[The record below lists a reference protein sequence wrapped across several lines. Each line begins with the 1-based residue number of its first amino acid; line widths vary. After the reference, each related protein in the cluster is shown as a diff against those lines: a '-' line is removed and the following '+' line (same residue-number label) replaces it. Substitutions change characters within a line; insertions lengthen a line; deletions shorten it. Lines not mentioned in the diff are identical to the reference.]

1 MALSTKFKDF
11 QIKVPEVSAA
21 TNQSE
26 CFAYTQP
33 TNQEIEQ
40 LVAQYGAPLMV
51 LDCEAIRRQYHALK
65 NALPNVTL
73 HFALK
78 PLPVAAV
85 VRTLLAEGASFDLAT
100 SGEIDLVAS
109 EGVPSERTIHT
120 HPIKRDSDIRDA
132 LAYGC
137 TVFVVDNINELEKF
151 IAYKDQAEILVRLSF
166 RNTEAFADLSKKF
179 GCSPETAIEIISYA
193 QQLGIRIK
201 GLSFHVGSQSPNPTK
216 YVEAINACAKIILQV
231 NELGLPALSTLDIG
245 GGFPVPYSAEVL
257 AIDVFCA
264 PINVALA
271 QLPETMQI
279 LAEPGRFIVASCVTS
294 VASIMGQ
301 AVREGKTWYYLD
313 DGIYG
318 SFSGLVFDE
327 AVYPIDSAK
336 QDFTRFE
343 SVLAG
348 PTCDSI
354 DIVSES
360 IMLPKLNNG
369 DLIISRMMGAY
380 TLATATDFN
389 FFKRA
394 EVVVLNEQVHSQE
407 LTG

>member
-1 MALSTKFKDF
+1 MALSTQQQDTVT
-11 QIKVPEVSAA
+11 KVPAA
-21 TNQSE
+21 AVAANQ
-26 CFAYTQP
+26 AIDYAQP
-33 TNQEIEQ
+33 SIAHIEQ
-40 LVAQYGAPLMV
+40 LASQFGAPLMV
-51 LDCEAIRRQYHALK
+51 LDCDAIRRQYRALKHAL
-65 NALPNVTL
+65 PGVVL

-78 PLPVAAV
+78 PLPHAAV
-85 VRTLLAEGASFDLAT
+85 VRTLLDEGASFDLAT
-100 SGEIDLVAS
+100 SGEVDLVAS
-109 EGVPSERTIHT
+109 QGVPSERTIHT

-166 RNTEAFADLSKKF
+166 RNKDAFADLSKKF
-179 GCSPETAIEIISYA
+179 GCSPEAAIDIISLA

-216 YVEAINACAKIILQV
+216 YVEAINASAKVVKQV
-231 NELGLPALSTLDIG
+231 AELGLPALSTLDIG
-245 GGFPVPYSAEVL
+245 GGFPVPYSADVL
-257 AIDVFCA
+257 PIDVFCA
-264 PINVALA
+264 PINIALA

-279 LAEPGRFIVASCVTS
+279 IAEPGRFIVASSVTS
-294 VASIMGQ
+294 VASVMGQ
-301 AVREGKTWYYLD
+301 ATREGKTWYYLD
-313 DGIYG
+313 DGVYG
-318 SFSGLVFDE
+318 SFSGLMFDE
-327 AVYPIDSAK
+327 AAYPIDSAK
-336 QDFTRFE
+336 QDSERFE

-354 DIVSES
+354 DVISDS

-394 EVVVLNEQVHSQE
+394 EVVVLNEQMHSQV

>member
-1 MALSTKFKDF
+1 MALSTQRQDTVT
-11 QIKVPEVSAA
+11 KVPAA
-21 TNQSE
+21 AVAANQ
-26 CFAYTQP
+26 AIDYAQP
-33 TNQEIEQ
+33 CIAHIEQ
-40 LVAQYGAPLMV
+40 LASQFGAPLMV
-51 LDCEAIRRQYHALK
+51 LDCDAIRRQYRALK
-65 NALPNVTL
+65 RALPGVVL

-78 PLPVAAV
+78 PLPHAAV
-85 VRTLLAEGASFDLAT
+85 VRTLLDEGASFDLAT
-100 SGEIDLVAS
+100 SGEVDLVAS
-109 EGVPSERTIHT
+109 QGVPSERTIHT

-166 RNTEAFADLSKKF
+166 RNKDAFADLSKKF
-179 GCSPETAIEIISYA
+179 GCSPEAAIDIISLA

-216 YVEAINACAKIILQV
+216 YVEAINASAKVIKKV
-231 NELGLPALSTLDIG
+231 AKLGLPALSTLDIG
-245 GGFPVPYSAEVL
+245 GGFPVPYSADVL
-257 AIDVFCA
+257 PIDVFCA
-264 PINVALA
+264 PINIALA

-279 LAEPGRFIVASCVTS
+279 IAEPGRFIVASSVTS
-294 VASIMGQ
+294 VASVMGQ
-301 AVREGKTWYYLD
+301 ATREGKTWYYLD
-313 DGIYG
+313 DGVYG
-318 SFSGLVFDE
+318 SFSGLMFDE
-327 AVYPIDSAK
+327 AAYPIDSAK
-336 QDFTRFE
+336 QDSERFE

-354 DIVSES
+354 DVISDS

-394 EVVVLNEQVHSQE
+394 EVVVLNEQMHSQV

>member
-1 MALSTKFKDF
+1 MALSTQQQDTVT
-11 QIKVPEVSAA
+11 KVPAA
-21 TNQSE
+21 AVAANQAID
-26 CFAYTQP
+26 CAQP
-33 TNQEIEQ
+33 SIAHIEQ
-40 LVAQYGAPLMV
+40 LASQFGAPLMM
-51 LDCEAIRRQYHALK
+51 LDCDAIRRQYRALKHAL
-65 NALPNVTL
+65 PGVVL

-78 PLPVAAV
+78 PLPHAAV
-85 VRTLLAEGASFDLAT
+85 VRTLLDEGASFDLAT
-100 SGEIDLVAS
+100 SGEVDLVAS
-109 EGVPSERTIHT
+109 QGVPSERTIHT

-166 RNTEAFADLSKKF
+166 RNKDAFADLSKKF
-179 GCSPETAIEIISYA
+179 GCSPEAAIDIISLA

-216 YVEAINACAKIILQV
+216 YVEAINASAKVVKQV
-231 NELGLPALSTLDIG
+231 AELGLPALSTLDIG
-245 GGFPVPYSAEVL
+245 GGFPVPYSADVL
-257 AIDVFCA
+257 PIDVFCA
-264 PINVALA
+264 PINIALA

-279 LAEPGRFIVASCVTS
+279 IAEPGRFIVASSVTS
-294 VASIMGQ
+294 VASVMGQ
-301 AVREGKTWYYLD
+301 ATREGKTWYYLD
-313 DGIYG
+313 DGVYG
-318 SFSGLVFDE
+318 SFSGLMFDE
-327 AVYPIDSAK
+327 AAYPIDSAK
-336 QDFTRFE
+336 QDSERFE

-354 DIVSES
+354 DVISDS

-394 EVVVLNEQVHSQE
+394 EVVVLNEQMHSQV

>member
-1 MALSTKFKDF
+1 MALSTQQQDTVT
-11 QIKVPEVSAA
+11 KVPAA
-21 TNQSE
+21 AVAANQ
-26 CFAYTQP
+26 AIDYAQP
-33 TNQEIEQ
+33 SIAHIEQ
-40 LVAQYGAPLMV
+40 LASQFGAPLMV
-51 LDCEAIRRQYHALK
+51 LDCDAIRRQYRALKHAL
-65 NALPNVTL
+65 PGVVL

-78 PLPVAAV
+78 PLPHAAV
-85 VRTLLAEGASFDLAT
+85 VRTLLDEGASFDLAT
-100 SGEIDLVAS
+100 SGEVDLVAS
-109 EGVPSERTIHT
+109 QGVPSERTIHT

-166 RNTEAFADLSKKF
+166 RNKDAFADLSKKF
-179 GCSPETAIEIISYA
+179 GCSPEAAIDIISLA

-216 YVEAINACAKIILQV
+216 YVEAINASAKVIKKV
-231 NELGLPALSTLDIG
+231 AELGLPALSTLDIG
-245 GGFPVPYSAEVL
+245 GGFPVPYSADVL
-257 AIDVFCA
+257 PIDVFCA
-264 PINVALA
+264 PINIALA

-279 LAEPGRFIVASCVTS
+279 IAEPGRFIVASSVTS
-294 VASIMGQ
+294 VASVMGQ
-301 AVREGKTWYYLD
+301 ATREGKTWYYLD
-313 DGIYG
+313 DGVYG
-318 SFSGLVFDE
+318 SFSGLMFDE
-327 AVYPIDSAK
+327 AAYPIDSAK
-336 QDFTRFE
+336 QDGERFE

-354 DIVSES
+354 DVISDS

-394 EVVVLNEQVHSQE
+394 EVVVLNEQMHSQV

>member
-1 MALSTKFKDF
+1 MALSTQQQDTVT
-11 QIKVPEVSAA
+11 KVPAA
-21 TNQSE
+21 AVAANQAID
-26 CFAYTQP
+26 CAQP
-33 TNQEIEQ
+33 SIAHIEQ
-40 LVAQYGAPLMV
+40 LASQFCAPLMV
-51 LDCEAIRRQYHALK
+51 LDCDAIRRQYRALKHAL
-65 NALPNVTL
+65 PGVVL

-78 PLPVAAV
+78 PLPHAAV
-85 VRTLLAEGASFDLAT
+85 VRTLLDEGASFDLAT
-100 SGEIDLVAS
+100 SGEVDLVAS
-109 EGVPSERTIHT
+109 QGVPSERTIHT

-166 RNTEAFADLSKKF
+166 RNKDAFADLSKKF
-179 GCSPETAIEIISYA
+179 GCSPEAAIDIISLA

-216 YVEAINACAKIILQV
+216 YVEAINASAKVVKQV
-231 NELGLPALSTLDIG
+231 AELGLPALSTLDIG
-245 GGFPVPYSAEVL
+245 GGFPVPYSADVL
-257 AIDVFCA
+257 PIDVFCA
-264 PINVALA
+264 PINIALT

-279 LAEPGRFIVASCVTS
+279 IAEPGRFIVASSVTS
-294 VASIMGQ
+294 VASVMGQ
-301 AVREGKTWYYLD
+301 ATREGKTWYYLD
-313 DGIYG
+313 DGVYG
-318 SFSGLVFDE
+318 SFSGLMFDE
-327 AVYPIDSAK
+327 AAYPIDSAK
-336 QDFTRFE
+336 QDGERFE

-354 DIVSES
+354 DVISDS

-394 EVVVLNEQVHSQE
+394 EVVVLNEQMHSQV

>member
-1 MALSTKFKDF
+1 MALSTQLQDTVT
-11 QIKVPEVSAA
+11 KVPAA
-21 TNQSE
+21 AVAANQ
-26 CFAYTQP
+26 AIDYAQP
-33 TNQEIEQ
+33 SIAHIEQ
-40 LVAQYGAPLMV
+40 LASQFGAPLMV
-51 LDCEAIRRQYHALK
+51 LDCDAIRRQYRALKHAL
-65 NALPNVTL
+65 PGVVL

-78 PLPVAAV
+78 PLPHAAV
-85 VRTLLAEGASFDLAT
+85 VRTLLDEGASFDLAT
-100 SGEIDLVAS
+100 SGEVDLVAS
-109 EGVPSERTIHT
+109 QGVPSERTIHT

-166 RNTEAFADLSKKF
+166 RNKDAFADLSKKF
-179 GCSPETAIEIISYA
+179 GCSPEAAIDIISLA

-216 YVEAINACAKIILQV
+216 YVEAINASAKVVKQV
-231 NELGLPALSTLDIG
+231 AELGLPALSTLDIG
-245 GGFPVPYSAEVL
+245 GGFPVPYSADVL
-257 AIDVFCA
+257 PIDVFCA
-264 PINVALA
+264 PINIALA

-279 LAEPGRFIVASCVTS
+279 IAEPGRFIVASSVTS
-294 VASIMGQ
+294 VASVMGQ
-301 AVREGKTWYYLD
+301 ATREGKTWYYLD
-313 DGIYG
+313 DGVYG
-318 SFSGLVFDE
+318 SFSGLMFDE
-327 AVYPIDSAK
+327 AAYPIDSAK
-336 QDFTRFE
+336 QDGERFE

-354 DIVSES
+354 DVISDS

-394 EVVVLNEQVHSQE
+394 EVVVLNEQMHSQV

>member
-1 MALSTKFKDF
+1 MALSTQQQDTVT
-11 QIKVPEVSAA
+11 KVPAA
-21 TNQSE
+21 AVAANQAISY
-26 CFAYTQP
+26 AQP
-33 TNQEIEQ
+33 SIAHIEQ
-40 LVAQYGAPLMV
+40 LASQFGAPLMM
-51 LDCEAIRRQYHALK
+51 LDCDAIRRQYRALK
-65 NALPNVTL
+65 RALPGVVL

-78 PLPVAAV
+78 PLPHAAV
-85 VRTLLAEGASFDLAT
+85 VRTLLDEGASFDLAT
-100 SGEIDLVAS
+100 SGEVDLVAS
-109 EGVPSERTIHT
+109 QGVPSERTIHT

-166 RNTEAFADLSKKF
+166 RNKDAFADLSKKF
-179 GCSPETAIEIISYA
+179 GCSPEAAIDIISLA

-216 YVEAINACAKIILQV
+216 YVEAINASAKVVKQV
-231 NELGLPALSTLDIG
+231 AELGLPALSTLDIG
-245 GGFPVPYSAEVL
+245 GGFPVPYSADVL
-257 AIDVFCA
+257 PIDVFCA
-264 PINVALA
+264 PINIALA

-279 LAEPGRFIVASCVTS
+279 IAEPGRFIVASSVTS
-294 VASIMGQ
+294 VASVMGQ
-301 AVREGKTWYYLD
+301 ATREGKTWYYLD
-313 DGIYG
+313 DGVYG
-318 SFSGLVFDE
+318 SFSGLMFDE
-327 AVYPIDSAK
+327 AAYPIDSAK
-336 QDFTRFE
+336 QDGERFE

-354 DIVSES
+354 DVISDS

-394 EVVVLNEQVHSQE
+394 EVVVLNEQMHSQV

>member
-1 MALSTKFKDF
+1 MALSTQLKDTVT
-11 QIKVPEVSAA
+11 KVPAA
-21 TNQSE
+21 AVAANQA
-26 CFAYTQP
+26 FDYVQP
-33 TNQEIEQ
+33 INTHIEQ
-40 LVAQYGAPLMV
+40 LVAQFGAPLMV

-65 NALPNVTL
+65 NALPGVVL

-78 PLPVAAV
+78 PLPLAAV
-85 VRTLLAEGASFDLAT
+85 VRTLLEEGASFDLAT
-100 SGEIDLVAS
+100 SGEVDLVAS
-109 EGVPSERTIHT
+109 QGVPSERTIHT

-151 IAYKDQAEILVRLSF
+151 ITYKDQAEILVRLSF
-166 RNTEAFADLSKKF
+166 RNKDAFADLSKKF
-179 GCSPETAIEIISYA
+179 GCSPDAAIDIISYA

-216 YVEAINACAKIILQV
+216 YVEAINACAKVITKV
-231 NELGLPALSTLDIG
+231 SELGLPALSTLDIG
-245 GGFPVPYSAEVL
+245 GGFPVPYSADVL
-257 AIDVFCA
+257 PIDVFCA

-279 LAEPGRFIVASCVTS
+279 IAEPGRFIVASSVTS
-294 VASIMGQ
+294 VASVMGQ
-301 AVREGKTWYYLD
+301 AQREGKTWYYLD

-318 SFSGLVFDE
+318 SFSGLMFDE
-327 AVYPIDSAK
+327 AAYPIDSAK
-336 QDFTRFE
+336 QNGERFE

-354 DIVSES
+354 DVVSDS

-380 TLATATDFN
+380 TLATSTDFN

-394 EVVVLNEQVHSQE
+394 EVVVLNEQVHTQE

>member
-1 MALSTKFKDF
+1 MALSTQLKDTVT
-11 QIKVPEVSAA
+11 KVPSAA
-21 TNQSE
+21 VAANQA
-26 CFAYTQP
+26 FDYVQP
-33 TNQEIEQ
+33 TNTHIEQ
-40 LVAQYGAPLMV
+40 LAAQFGAPLMV

-65 NALPNVTL
+65 NALPGVVL

-78 PLPVAAV
+78 PLPLTAV
-85 VRTLLAEGASFDLAT
+85 VRTLLEEGASFDLAT
-100 SGEIDLVAS
+100 SGEVDLVAS
-109 EGVPSERTIHT
+109 QGVPSERTIHT

-166 RNTEAFADLSKKF
+166 RNKDAFADLSKKF
-179 GCSPETAIEIISYA
+179 GCSPDAAIDIISYA

-216 YVEAINACAKIILQV
+216 YVEAINACAKVINKV
-231 NELGLPALSTLDIG
+231 SELGLPALSTLDIG
-245 GGFPVPYSAEVL
+245 GGFPVPYSADVL
-257 AIDVFCA
+257 PINVFCA

-279 LAEPGRFIVASCVTS
+279 IAEPGRFIVASSVTS
-294 VASIMGQ
+294 VASVMGQ
-301 AVREGKTWYYLD
+301 AQREGRTWYYLD

-318 SFSGLVFDE
+318 SFSGLMFDE
-327 AVYPIDSAK
+327 AAYPIDSAK
-336 QDFTRFE
+336 QDGERFE

-354 DIVSES
+354 DVVSDS

-394 EVVVLNEQVHSQE
+394 EVIVLNEQVHSQV

>member
-1 MALSTKFKDF
+1 MALSTQQQDTGTKG
-11 QIKVPEVSAA
+11 PAA
-21 TNQSE
+21 AVAANQ
-26 CFAYTQP
+26 AIDYAQP
-33 TNQEIEQ
+33 SIAHIEQ
-40 LVAQYGAPLMV
+40 LASQFGAPLMM
-51 LDCEAIRRQYHALK
+51 LDCDAIRRQYRALK
-65 NALPNVTL
+65 RALPGVVL

-78 PLPVAAV
+78 PLPHAAV
-85 VRTLLAEGASFDLAT
+85 VRTLLDEGASFDLAT
-100 SGEIDLVAS
+100 SGEVDLVAS
-109 EGVPSERTIHT
+109 QGVPSERTIHT

-166 RNTEAFADLSKKF
+166 RNKDAFADLSKKF
-179 GCSPETAIEIISYA
+179 GCSPEAAIDIISLA

-216 YVEAINACAKIILQV
+216 YVEAINASAKVIKQV
-231 NELGLPALSTLDIG
+231 AELGLPALSTLDIG
-245 GGFPVPYSAEVL
+245 GGFPVPYSADVL
-257 AIDVFCA
+257 PIDVFCA
-264 PINVALA
+264 PINIALA

-279 LAEPGRFIVASCVTS
+279 IAEPGRFIVASSVTS
-294 VASIMGQ
+294 VASVMGQ
-301 AVREGKTWYYLD
+301 ATREGKTWYYLD
-313 DGIYG
+313 DGVYG
-318 SFSGLVFDE
+318 SFSGLMFDE
-327 AVYPIDSAK
+327 AAYPIDSAK
-336 QDFTRFE
+336 QDSERFE

-354 DIVSES
+354 DVISDS

-394 EVVVLNEQVHSQE
+394 EVVVLNEKMHSQV

>member
-1 MALSTKFKDF
+1 MALSTKLEGF
-11 QIKVPEVSAA
+11 QIKVPAVTAA
-21 TNQSE
+21 ANESE
-26 CFAYTQP
+26 CFTYTQP

-40 LVAQYGAPLMV
+40 LAAQYGAPLMV

-65 NALPNVTL
+65 NALPSVTL

-78 PLPVAAV
+78 PLPLAAV
-85 VRTLLAEGASFDLAT
+85 VRTLLTEGASFDLAT
-100 SGEIDLVAS
+100 SGEIDLVAG

-120 HPIKRDSDIRDA
+120 HPIKRDSDIRHA

-151 IAYKDQAEILVRLSF
+151 VAYKDQAEILVRLSF
-166 RNTEAFADLSKKF
+166 RNKDAFADLSKKF
-179 GCSPETAIEIISYA
+179 GCSPEMAIEIITYA

-216 YVEAINACAKIILQV
+216 YVDAINACAKIVLQV

-245 GGFPVPYSAEVL
+245 GGFPVPYSADVL
-257 AIDVFCA
+257 PIDVFCA
-264 PINVALA
+264 PINAALA

-318 SFSGLVFDE
+318 SFSGLMFDE
-327 AVYPIDSAK
+327 AAYPIDSLTTSILSHVGPASTDSK
-336 QDFTRFE
+336 RVKSCFT
-343 SVLAG
+343 L
-348 PTCDSI
+348 SI
-354 DIVSES
+354 GYAASSNIK
-360 IMLPKLNNG
+360 PLN
-369 DLIISRMMGAY
+369 DP
-380 TLATATDFN
+380 
-389 FFKRA
+389 
-394 EVVVLNEQVHSQE
+394 
-407 LTG
+407 

>member
-1 MALSTKFKDF
+1 MALSTQQQDTVT
-11 QIKVPEVSAA
+11 KVPAA
-21 TNQSE
+21 AVAANQAISY
-26 CFAYTQP
+26 AQP
-33 TNQEIEQ
+33 SIAHIEQ
-40 LVAQYGAPLMV
+40 LASQFGAPLMM
-51 LDCEAIRRQYHALK
+51 LDCDAIRRQYRALK
-65 NALPNVTL
+65 RALPGVVL

-78 PLPVAAV
+78 PLPHAAV
-85 VRTLLAEGASFDLAT
+85 VRTLLDEGASFDLAT
-100 SGEIDLVAS
+100 SGEVDLVAS
-109 EGVPSERTIHT
+109 QGVPSERTIHT

-166 RNTEAFADLSKKF
+166 RNKDAFADLSKKF
-179 GCSPETAIEIISYA
+179 GCSPDAAIDIISLA

-216 YVEAINACAKIILQV
+216 YVEAINASAKVIKQV
-231 NELGLPALSTLDIG
+231 AELGLPALSTLDIG
-245 GGFPVPYSAEVL
+245 GGFPVPYSADVL
-257 AIDVFCA
+257 PIDVFCA
-264 PINVALA
+264 PINIALA

-279 LAEPGRFIVASCVTS
+279 IAEPGRFIVASSVTS
-294 VASIMGQ
+294 VASVMGQ
-301 AVREGKTWYYLD
+301 ATREGKTWYYLD
-313 DGIYG
+313 DGVYG
-318 SFSGLVFDE
+318 SFSGLMFDE
-327 AVYPIDSAK
+327 AAYPIDSAK
-336 QDFTRFE
+336 QDSERFE

-354 DIVSES
+354 DVISDS

-394 EVVVLNEQVHSQE
+394 EVVVLNEQMHSQV

>member
-1 MALSTKFKDF
+1 MALSTQLQDTVT
-11 QIKVPEVSAA
+11 KVPAVAVAA
-21 TNQSE
+21 NQTID
-26 CFAYTQP
+26 YVQP
-33 TNQEIEQ
+33 TNMHIEQ
-40 LVAQYGAPLMV
+40 LAAQFGAPLMV
-51 LDCEAIRRQYHALK
+51 LDCEAIRHQYRALKHAL
-65 NALPNVTL
+65 PGVVL

-78 PLPVAAV
+78 PLPHAAV
-85 VRTLLAEGASFDLAT
+85 VRTLLEEGASFDLAT
-100 SGEIDLVAS
+100 SGEVDLVAS
-109 EGVPSERTIHT
+109 QGVPSERTIHT

-166 RNTEAFADLSKKF
+166 RNKDAFADLSKKF
-179 GCSPETAIEIISYA
+179 GCSPEAAIDIISYA

-216 YVEAINACAKIILQV
+216 YVEAINACAKVIKQV
-231 NELGLPALSTLDIG
+231 SELGLPALSTLDIG
-245 GGFPVPYSAEVL
+245 GGFPVPYSADVL
-257 AIDVFCA
+257 PIDVFCA
-264 PINVALA
+264 PINTALA

-279 LAEPGRFIVASCVTS
+279 FAEPGRFIVASSVTS
-294 VASIMGQ
+294 VASVMGQ
-301 AVREGKTWYYLD
+301 AMREGKTWYYLD

-318 SFSGLVFDE
+318 SFSGLMFDE
-327 AVYPIDSAK
+327 AAYPIGSAK
-336 QDFTRFE
+336 QDGERFE

-354 DIVSES
+354 DVISDS

-394 EVVVLNEQVHSQE
+394 EVVVLNEQVHSQV

>member
-1 MALSTKFKDF
+1 MALSTQQQDTVT
-11 QIKVPEVSAA
+11 KVPAA
-21 TNQSE
+21 AVAANQ
-26 CFAYTQP
+26 AIDYAQP
-33 TNQEIEQ
+33 SIAHIEQ
-40 LVAQYGAPLMV
+40 LASQFGAPLMV
-51 LDCEAIRRQYHALK
+51 LDCDAIRRQYRALKHAL
-65 NALPNVTL
+65 PGVML

-78 PLPVAAV
+78 PLPHAAV
-85 VRTLLAEGASFDLAT
+85 VRTLLDEGASFDLAT
-100 SGEIDLVAS
+100 SGEVDLVAS
-109 EGVPSERTIHT
+109 QGVPSERTIHT

-166 RNTEAFADLSKKF
+166 RNKDAFADLSKKF
-179 GCSPETAIEIISYA
+179 GCSPEAAIDIISLA

-216 YVEAINACAKIILQV
+216 YVEAINASAKVVKQV
-231 NELGLPALSTLDIG
+231 AELGLPALSTLDIG
-245 GGFPVPYSAEVL
+245 GGFPVPYSADVL
-257 AIDVFCA
+257 PIDVFCA
-264 PINVALA
+264 PINIALA

-279 LAEPGRFIVASCVTS
+279 IAEPGRFIVASSVTS

-301 AVREGKTWYYLD
+301 ATREGKTWYYLD
-313 DGIYG
+313 DGVYG
-318 SFSGLVFDE
+318 SFSGLMFDE
-327 AVYPIDSAK
+327 AAYPIDSAK
-336 QDFTRFE
+336 QDGERFE

-354 DIVSES
+354 DVISDS

-394 EVVVLNEQVHSQE
+394 EVVVLNEQMHSQV

>member
-1 MALSTKFKDF
+1 MALSTQLKDTVT
-11 QIKVPEVSAA
+11 KVPSAA
-21 TNQSE
+21 VAANQA
-26 CFAYTQP
+26 FDYVQP
-33 TNQEIEQ
+33 TNTHIEQ
-40 LVAQYGAPLMV
+40 LAAQFGAPLMV

-65 NALPNVTL
+65 NALPGVVL

-78 PLPVAAV
+78 PLPLAAV
-85 VRTLLAEGASFDLAT
+85 VRTLLEEGASFDLAT
-100 SGEIDLVAS
+100 SGEVDLVAS
-109 EGVPSERTIHT
+109 QGVPSERTIHT

-166 RNTEAFADLSKKF
+166 RNKDAFADLSKKF
-179 GCSPETAIEIISYA
+179 GCSPDAAIDIISYA

-216 YVEAINACAKIILQV
+216 YVEAINACAKVINKV
-231 NELGLPALSTLDIG
+231 SELGLPALSTLDIG
-245 GGFPVPYSAEVL
+245 GGFPVPYSADVL
-257 AIDVFCA
+257 PINVFCA

-279 LAEPGRFIVASCVTS
+279 IAEPGRFIVASSVTS
-294 VASIMGQ
+294 VASVMGQ
-301 AVREGKTWYYLD
+301 AQREGRTWYYLD

-318 SFSGLVFDE
+318 SFSGLIFDE
-327 AVYPIDSAK
+327 AAYPIDSAK
-336 QDFTRFE
+336 QDGERFE

-354 DIVSES
+354 DVVSDS

-394 EVVVLNEQVHSQE
+394 EVIVLNEQVHSQV

>member
-1 MALSTKFKDF
+1 MTLSTQLKDTVT
-11 QIKVPEVSAA
+11 KVPAA
-21 TNQSE
+21 AVAANQA
-26 CFAYTQP
+26 FDYVQP
-33 TNQEIEQ
+33 TNTHIEQ
-40 LVAQYGAPLMV
+40 LAAQFGAPLMV

-65 NALPNVTL
+65 NALPGVVL

-78 PLPVAAV
+78 PLPLAAV
-85 VRTLLAEGASFDLAT
+85 VRTLLEEGASFDLAT
-100 SGEIDLVAS
+100 SGEVDLVAS
-109 EGVPSERTIHT
+109 QGVPSERTIHT

-166 RNTEAFADLSKKF
+166 RNKDAFADLSKKF
-179 GCSPETAIEIISYA
+179 GCSPDVAIDIISYA

-216 YVEAINACAKIILQV
+216 YVEAINACAKVITKV
-231 NELGLPALSTLDIG
+231 SELGLPALSTLDIG
-245 GGFPVPYSAEVL
+245 GGFPVPYSVDVL
-257 AIDVFCA
+257 PIDVFCA

-279 LAEPGRFIVASCVTS
+279 IAEPGRFIVASSVTS
-294 VASIMGQ
+294 VASVMGQ
-301 AVREGKTWYYLD
+301 AQREGKTWYYLD

-318 SFSGLVFDE
+318 SFSGLMFDE
-327 AVYPIDSAK
+327 AAYPIDSAK
-336 QDFTRFE
+336 QEGERFE

-354 DIVSES
+354 DVVSDS

-394 EVVVLNEQVHSQE
+394 EVVVLNEQVHSQV

>member
-1 MALSTKFKDF
+1 MALSTQLKDYT
-11 QIKVPEVSAA
+11 IKLPAA
-21 TNQSE
+21 AVAANQSE

-33 TNQEIEQ
+33 TNQEVEQ
-40 LVAQYGAPLMV
+40 LAAQFGAPLMV

-65 NALPNVTL
+65 NALPGVTL

-78 PLPVAAV
+78 PLPHAAV

-100 SGEIDLVAS
+100 SGEIDLVAT
-109 EGVPSERTIHT
+109 EGVPSERTIHS

-166 RNTEAFADLSKKF
+166 RNKDAFADLSKKF
-179 GCSPETAIEIISYA
+179 GCSQEMAIEIITYA
-193 QQLGIRIK
+193 QKLGIRIK
-201 GLSFHVGSQSPNPTK
+201 GLSFHVGSQTASPTK
-216 YVEAINACAKIILQV
+216 YVDAINTCAKVIAQV
-231 NELGLPALSTLDIG
+231 SELGLPALSTLDIG
-245 GGFPVPYSAEVL
+245 GGFPVPYSADVL
-257 AIDVFCA
+257 PIDVFCA

-294 VASIMGQ
+294 VASVMGQ
-301 AVREGKTWYYLD
+301 AEREGKTWYYLD

-318 SFSGLVFDE
+318 SFSGLMFDE
-327 AVYPIDSAK
+327 AAYPIDSAK
-336 QDFTRFE
+336 QDGMRFD

-354 DIVSES
+354 DVVSES

-394 EVVVLNEQVHSQE
+394 EVVVLNEQVHSQV

>member
-1 MALSTKFKDF
+1 MALSTKLKGF
-11 QIKVPEVSAA
+11 QIKVPAVTAA
-21 TNQSE
+21 ANESE

-33 TNQEIEQ
+33 TNQEVEQ
-40 LVAQYGAPLMV
+40 LAAQYGAPLMV

-65 NALPNVTL
+65 NALPSVTL

-78 PLPVAAV
+78 PLPLAAV

-137 TVFVVDNINELEKF
+137 TVFVVDNMNELEKF

-166 RNTEAFADLSKKF
+166 RNKDAFADLSKKF
-179 GCSPETAIEIISYA
+179 GCSPETAIEIITNA

-245 GGFPVPYSAEVL
+245 GGFPVPYSADVL
-257 AIDVFCA
+257 PIDVFCA
-264 PINVALA
+264 PINDALA

-294 VASIMGQ
+294 VASVMGQ

-318 SFSGLVFDE
+318 SFSGLMFDE
-327 AVYPIDSAK
+327 AAYPIDSAK

-354 DIVSES
+354 DVISES
-360 IMLPKLNNG
+360 IMLPKLDNG

-394 EVVVLNEQVHSQE
+394 EVVVLNEQIHSQE

>member
-1 MALSTKFKDF
+1 MALSTQQQDTVT
-11 QIKVPEVSAA
+11 KVPAA
-21 TNQSE
+21 AVAANQ
-26 CFAYTQP
+26 AIDYAQP
-33 TNQEIEQ
+33 SIAHIEQ
-40 LVAQYGAPLMV
+40 LASQFGAPLMV
-51 LDCEAIRRQYHALK
+51 LDCDAIRRQYRALKHAL
-65 NALPNVTL
+65 PGVVL

-78 PLPVAAV
+78 PLPHAAV
-85 VRTLLAEGASFDLAT
+85 VRTLLDEGASFDLAT
-100 SGEIDLVAS
+100 SGEVDLVAS
-109 EGVPSERTIHT
+109 QGVPSERTIHT
-120 HPIKRDSDIRDA
+120 HPIKRDSDIRAA

-166 RNTEAFADLSKKF
+166 RNKDAFADLSKKF
-179 GCSPETAIEIISYA
+179 GCSPEAAIDIISLA

-216 YVEAINACAKIILQV
+216 YVEAINASAKVVKQV
-231 NELGLPALSTLDIG
+231 AELGLPALSTLDIG
-245 GGFPVPYSAEVL
+245 GGFPVPYSADVL
-257 AIDVFCA
+257 PIDVFCA
-264 PINVALA
+264 PINIALA

-279 LAEPGRFIVASCVTS
+279 IAEPGRFIVASSVTS
-294 VASIMGQ
+294 VASVMGQ
-301 AVREGKTWYYLD
+301 ATREGKTWYYLD
-313 DGIYG
+313 DGVYG
-318 SFSGLVFDE
+318 SFSGLMFDE
-327 AVYPIDSAK
+327 AAYPIDSAK
-336 QDFTRFE
+336 QDGERFE

-354 DIVSES
+354 DVISDS

-394 EVVVLNEQVHSQE
+394 EVVVLNEQMHSQV

>member
-1 MALSTKFKDF
+1 MALSTQQQDTVT
-11 QIKVPEVSAA
+11 KVPAA
-21 TNQSE
+21 AVAANQAID
-26 CFAYTQP
+26 CAQP
-33 TNQEIEQ
+33 SIAHIEQ
-40 LVAQYGAPLMV
+40 LASQFGAPLMV
-51 LDCEAIRRQYHALK
+51 LDCDAIRRQYRALKHAL
-65 NALPNVTL
+65 PGVVL

-78 PLPVAAV
+78 PLPHAAV
-85 VRTLLAEGASFDLAT
+85 VRTLLDEGASFDLAT
-100 SGEIDLVAS
+100 SGEVDLVAS
-109 EGVPSERTIHT
+109 QGVPSERTIHT

-166 RNTEAFADLSKKF
+166 RNKDAFADLSKKF
-179 GCSPETAIEIISYA
+179 GCSPEAAIDIISLA

-216 YVEAINACAKIILQV
+216 YVEAINASAKVVKQV
-231 NELGLPALSTLDIG
+231 AELGLPALSTLDIG
-245 GGFPVPYSAEVL
+245 GGFPVPYSADVL
-257 AIDVFCA
+257 PIDVFCA
-264 PINVALA
+264 PINIALT

-279 LAEPGRFIVASCVTS
+279 IAEPGRFIVASSVTS
-294 VASIMGQ
+294 VASVMGQ
-301 AVREGKTWYYLD
+301 ATREGKTWYYLD
-313 DGIYG
+313 DGVYG
-318 SFSGLVFDE
+318 SFSGLMFDE
-327 AVYPIDSAK
+327 AAYPIDSAK
-336 QDFTRFE
+336 QDSERFE

-354 DIVSES
+354 DVISDS

-394 EVVVLNEQVHSQE
+394 EVVVLNEQMHSQV

>member
-1 MALSTKFKDF
+1 MALSTQQQDTVT
-11 QIKVPEVSAA
+11 KVPAA
-21 TNQSE
+21 AVAANQ
-26 CFAYTQP
+26 AIDYAQP
-33 TNQEIEQ
+33 SIAHIEQ
-40 LVAQYGAPLMV
+40 LASQYGAPLMV
-51 LDCEAIRRQYHALK
+51 LDCDAIRRQYRALKHAL
-65 NALPNVTL
+65 PGVVL

-78 PLPVAAV
+78 PLPHAAV
-85 VRTLLAEGASFDLAT
+85 VRTLLDEGASFDLAT
-100 SGEIDLVAS
+100 SGEVDLVAS
-109 EGVPSERTIHT
+109 QGVPSERTIHT

-166 RNTEAFADLSKKF
+166 RNKDAFADLSKKF
-179 GCSPETAIEIISYA
+179 GCSPEAAIDIISLA

-216 YVEAINACAKIILQV
+216 YVEAINASAKVVKQV
-231 NELGLPALSTLDIG
+231 AELGLPALSTLDIG
-245 GGFPVPYSAEVL
+245 GGFPVPYSADVL
-257 AIDVFCA
+257 PIDVFCA
-264 PINVALA
+264 PINIALA

-279 LAEPGRFIVASCVTS
+279 IAEPGRFIVASSVTS

-301 AVREGKTWYYLD
+301 ATREGKTWYYLD
-313 DGIYG
+313 DGVYG
-318 SFSGLVFDE
+318 SFSGLMFDE
-327 AVYPIDSAK
+327 AAYPIDSAK
-336 QDFTRFE
+336 QDGERFE

-354 DIVSES
+354 DVISDS

-394 EVVVLNEQVHSQE
+394 EVVVLNEQMHSQV

>member
-1 MALSTKFKDF
+1 MALSTQLKDTVT
-11 QIKVPEVSAA
+11 KVPAA
-21 TNQSE
+21 AVAANQA
-26 CFAYTQP
+26 FDYVQP
-33 TNQEIEQ
+33 TNTHIEQ
-40 LVAQYGAPLMV
+40 LAAQFGAPLMV

-65 NALPNVTL
+65 NALPGVVL

-78 PLPVAAV
+78 PLPLAAV
-85 VRTLLAEGASFDLAT
+85 VRTLLEEGASFDLAT
-100 SGEIDLVAS
+100 SGEVDLVAS
-109 EGVPSERTIHT
+109 QGVPSERTIHT

-166 RNTEAFADLSKKF
+166 RNKDAFADLSKKF
-179 GCSPETAIEIISYA
+179 GCSPDAAIDIISYA

-216 YVEAINACAKIILQV
+216 YVEAINACAKVINKV
-231 NELGLPALSTLDIG
+231 SELGLPALSTLDIG
-245 GGFPVPYSAEVL
+245 GGFPVPYSADVL
-257 AIDVFCA
+257 PINVFCA

-279 LAEPGRFIVASCVTS
+279 IAEPGRFIVASSVTS
-294 VASIMGQ
+294 VASVMGQ
-301 AVREGKTWYYLD
+301 AQREGRTWYYLD

-318 SFSGLVFDE
+318 SFSGLIFDE
-327 AVYPIDSAK
+327 AAYPIDSAK
-336 QDFTRFE
+336 QDGERFE

-354 DIVSES
+354 DVVSDS

-394 EVVVLNEQVHSQE
+394 EVIVLNEQVHSQV